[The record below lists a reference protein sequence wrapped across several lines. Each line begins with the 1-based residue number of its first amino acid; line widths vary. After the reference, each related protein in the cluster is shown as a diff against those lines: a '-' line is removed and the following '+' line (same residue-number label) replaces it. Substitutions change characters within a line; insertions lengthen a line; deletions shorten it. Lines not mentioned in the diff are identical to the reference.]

1 MIVYA
6 LYSKNSKW
14 QNMIV
19 HKIFFKI
26 TFISCLSLLLIN
38 QVAAHVLIFT
48 YAYNRPELIE
58 IQYKTFKK
66 FLKDDY
72 ELIVINDANDPELA
86 AKISDT
92 CHTYHL
98 RCIKIPQEIHKRP
111 YLNRPDEVFFVSNQQ
126 SPCVRNCNVVQYSL
140 DMLGLHHDD
149 IVALFDADLF
159 LIKEF
164 SISQY
169 LKGYDVAG
177 FDRALEY
184 PPPRNKK
191 SFLWIG
197 LIFLN
202 LNTME
207 QKTAFNVNC
216 GYIDDIVMDSG
227 GYTHYYLPHAQVAC
241 FDRISTEAFICQDCK
256 KQKSYQCTHNTQ
268 ILKENDFTTNVIQLI
283 QNTPIDWGSGSKEL
297 GMHRGRNLEFFLNN
311 TFVHYQGASKYAS
324 LSAHGIDIEQF
335 HYDKTKAFKRFL
347 EVLLHE

>member
-1 MIVYA
+1 MMKVISSILITVCLFFNCSAKVIV
-6 LYSKNSKW
+6 
-14 QNMIV
+14 
-19 HKIFFKI
+19 
-26 TFISCLSLLLIN
+26 
-38 QVAAHVLIFT
+38 FT
-48 YAYNRPELIE
+48 YSYNRPEFIE

-72 ELIVINDANDPELA
+72 ELIVINDANNPELA
-86 AKISDT
+86 DQISDT

-98 RCIKIPQEIHKRP
+98 RCIKIPQEIHERP
-111 YLNRPDEVFFVSNQQ
+111 YLNRPDGVFFVSNHQ

-140 DMLGLHHDD
+140 DMLGVHHSN

-164 SISQY
+164 SITQY

-177 FDRALEY
+177 FDRAPEY
-184 PPPRNKK
+184 APPRNKK
-191 SFLWIG
+191 NFLWIG

-202 LNTME
+202 FGTMQ

-216 GYIDDIVMDSG
+216 GYIDEIVMDSG
-227 GYTHYYLPHAQVAC
+227 GYTYYYLHQAQVAY
-241 FDRISTEAFICQDCK
+241 FDKLRIDQFICQDCK
-256 KQKSYQCTHNTQ
+256 KQRSYRCIHNTRTLQ
-268 ILKENDFTTNVIQLI
+268 KNGFTNNVIQLI

-324 LSAHGIDIEQF
+324 LSAHGIDMEQF
-335 HYDKTKAFKRFL
+335 HYDKTKAFECFL
-347 EVLLHE
+347 RAILHE